1 MATSRRQSGLTFQR
15 PKEFF
20 KSATRNI
27 TFMIWVV
34 RIIAILFLF
43 VLMSETWGIL
53 DSKVKDRENFLI
65 LFRVVILLFFV
76 IFLAILTIAVL
87 ITIPISSNLQVSGLS
102 NQYFNA
108 ARGFILTNMFG
119 DVEMIDGFD
128 KDQFFGA
135 GDDPLT
141 PLAYLINKPQRNMY
155 NSEGLYGIII
165 LLFILMFITGI
176 GFIRR
181 SSVSL
186 AGATLVLSQI
196 IIGLAIMK
204 DLSVELELDPSS
216 IRSLLDSPL
225 FRLALISYSYF
236 EYSLQTGYLYSLASP
251 ALSRQ
256 KRVGKQLSK
265 LSEFRLGITKLG
277 TEEEKA
283 SDRAAKQRQESETE
297 DIEDKTS
304 TALSTSSDSTSA
316 RKFGADAL
324 LFLLDSAQDS
334 LFAKP
339 GGEQERLTGRLQRY
353 HDGLLAHD
361 KKVDEKLGGSAGKGF
376 NPLILVTI
384 FGSMIF
390 RIALIVLLSWAA
402 LNPDIILDYIALPKS
417 LTNSIEIHE
426 PEGMLLVL
434 IPMVFF
440 ILGFSYF
447 LTRIQSW
454 VIKAEELIIQE
465 SEIQKLLKAGK
476 AIRSRSEAEKITA
489 TREAQALKES
499 GTTEATQ
506 SESTTPRKRKRKRRR
521 KKT

>member
-1 MATSRRQSGLTFQR
+1 MATSRRSSALTFQR
-15 PKEFF
+15 PKDFF

-27 TFMIWVV
+27 TFMLWVV
-34 RIIAILFLF
+34 RLIAIAFLF

-53 DSKVKDRENFLI
+53 DSKVRNFDNFQI
-65 LFRVVILLFFV
+65 LFKVIILFFFV
-76 IFLAILTIAVL
+76 IFLAILTVAVL
-87 ITIPISSNLQVSGLS
+87 ITIPISTSLQVSGLS

-108 ARGFILTNMFG
+108 ARAFILTNMFG
-119 DVEMIDGFD
+119 EVEMIDGFD
-128 KDQFFGA
+128 KDQFFGI

-141 PLAYLINKPQRNMY
+141 PLAYLINKPQRNLY
-155 NSEGLYGIII
+155 NSESLYGFII
-165 LLFILMFITGI
+165 LLFILMLITGI

-186 AGATLVLSQI
+186 AGATLVISQI
-196 IIGLAIMK
+196 VIGLAIMK

-216 IRSLLDSPL
+216 IGTLLDSPL
-225 FRLALISYSYF
+225 FRLALISYAYF
-236 EYSLQTGYLYSLASP
+236 EYSLQTGYLYSLAAP
-251 ALSRQ
+251 ARSRQ
-256 KRVGKQLSK
+256 QRVSKQLSK

-277 TEEEKA
+277 TDEEKA
-283 SDRAAKQRQESETE
+283 SDRAAKRRTEGDSEE
-297 DIEDKTS
+297 KEEKTS
-304 TALSTSSDSTSA
+304 TAISTSSDSTSA

-361 KKVDEKLGGSAGKGF
+361 RKIDEKLGGSAGKGF
-376 NPLILVTI
+376 NPFILVTI
-384 FGSMIF
+384 FVSMIF
-390 RIALIVLLSWAA
+390 RIALIVLLSWMA
-402 LNPDIILDYIALPKS
+402 LNPDLMLEYIALPES

-440 ILGFSYF
+440 IIGFSYF
-447 LTRIQSW
+447 ITRLQSW
-454 VIKAEELIIQE
+454 IIKAEELIIQE

-476 AIRSRSEAEKITA
+476 AIRSRSEAEKISA
-489 TREAQALKES
+489 AREAQGLEGAGIAGSAVSSDSAPIK
-499 GTTEATQ
+499 
-506 SESTTPRKRKRKRRR
+506 RKRKRKF
-521 KKT
+521 KKK